1 MREKGGKRA
10 GLTYRAYGITGV
22 YATTESKNATLEPQ
36 TSLTVMLNDTS
47 APTVAVVTRFVTV
60 ERDPHTIRKGDTV
73 TLSEVIVNGEPAT

>member
-1 MREKGGKRA
+1 
-10 GLTYRAYGITGV
+10 
-22 YATTESKNATLEPQ
+22 
-36 TSLTVMLNDTS
+36 MLNDTS